1 MKRTIEITVST
12 TGDISIDALGFKGSG
27 CEQATKFLEE
37 ALGVTAQKVKKPE
50 YQRRNVDQI
59 QQKLGR

>member
-27 CEQATKFLEE
+27 CEQATKFLED
-37 ALGVTAQKVKKPE
+37 ALGIAAKKLKKPE
-50 YQRRNVDQI
+50 FLQQNVSHR
-59 QQKLGR
+59 QQKLGQ

>member
-12 TGDISIDALGFKGSG
+12 TGDISIDAIGFKGSG

-37 ALGVTAQKVKKPE
+37 ALGSAAKKVKKPE
-50 YQRRNVDQI
+50 YQQRNVSNST
-59 QQKLGR
+59 QKVGQ

>member
-12 TGDISIDALGFKGSG
+12 TGDVSIDTLGFKGSG

-37 ALGVTAQKVKKPE
+37 ALGVASTKVKKPE
-50 YQRRNVDQI
+50 YQQRNVDQI
-59 QQKLGR
+59 QQKLGQ